1 MSSTATSVGGALPS
15 TPVATSTPSL
25 LDAESRELLHA
36 LRSSG
41 RAYDGACARLHEL
54 LLRAARFEISRRAWS
69 LTAVEAEDL
78 ANEAAD
84 DALVAVLRRLDDFQG
99 LSRLTNWVYK
109 FAIYEA
115 AVKVRKRAWRDREI
129 PLEPESWSL
138 LPSGGR
144 GPEDDLEQTE
154 LLRALR
160 TSIESDL
167 TPHQRRVLV
176 ALALN
181 GVPIDVLAER
191 LSTTRG
197 ALYKTLHDARVKLR
211 KRLTEQGL
219 SLEAWEGTN

>member
-1 MSSTATSVGGALPS
+1 MSSATTSVRDLLPS
-15 TPVATSTPSL
+15 APVAAGPPSP
-25 LDAESRELLHA
+25 LDAESQGLLNA
-36 LRSSG
+36 LRGSG
-41 RAYDGACARLHEL
+41 RAYDEACARLHEL
-54 LLRAARFEISRRAWS
+54 LLRAAKFEISRRAWG
-69 LTAVEAEDL
+69 LPAAEAEDL

-99 LSRLTNWVYK
+99 LSRLTTWVYK
-109 FAIYEA
+109 FGIYEA

-129 PLEPESWSL
+129 PLEPEAWGL
-138 LPSGGR
+138 LPSGTK
-144 GPEDDLEQTE
+144 GPEDGLEETE
-154 LLRALR
+154 LLTAL
-160 TSIESDL
+160 TASIENDL

-211 KRLTEQGL
+211 KRLAEQGL

>member
-41 RAYDGACARLHEL
+41 RAHDEACARLHEL

-84 DALVAVLRRLDDFQG
+84 DALVAVLPRLDDFQG
-99 LSRLTNWVYK
+99 LSRLTTWVYK

-115 AVKVRKRAWRDREI
+115 AVKVRRRAWRDREI

-160 TSIESDL
+160 MSIESDL

>member
-1 MSSTATSVGGALPS
+1 M
-15 TPVATSTPSL
+15 
-25 LDAESRELLHA
+25 
-36 LRSSG
+36 
-41 RAYDGACARLHEL
+41 
-54 LLRAARFEISRRAWS
+54 AA
-69 LTAVEAEDL
+69 EAEDL

-99 LSRLTNWVYK
+99 LSRLTTWVYK

-115 AVKVRKRAWRDREI
+115 AVKLRKRAWRDREI
-129 PLEPESWSL
+129 PVEPESWSFV
-138 LPSGGR
+138 PSGMP

-154 LLRALR
+154 MLTALR
-160 TSIESDL
+160 SSIENDL

-211 KRLTEQGL
+211 RSLAEQGF